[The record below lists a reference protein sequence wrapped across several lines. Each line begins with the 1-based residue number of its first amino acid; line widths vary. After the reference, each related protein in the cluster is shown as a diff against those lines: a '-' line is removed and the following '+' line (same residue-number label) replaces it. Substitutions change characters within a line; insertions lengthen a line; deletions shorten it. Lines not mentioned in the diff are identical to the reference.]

1 MEKVLNNINTH
12 IKQKLESNWFT
23 ALKHSLYKP
32 IEKESR
38 TYNKSRASNYSVKL
52 TQVFL
57 DEPNP
62 NLGSNPARDS
72 IYNSKYNSA
81 LQQNIRRL

>member
-1 MEKVLNNINTH
+1 MGLIEQASLMRTGRDKEMVAEQEAIDQSIENVEKVLNNINTH

-38 TYNKSRASNYSVKL
+38 TYNKS
-52 TQVFL
+52 
-57 DEPNP
+57 
-62 NLGSNPARDS
+62 
-72 IYNSKYNSA
+72 NSLLIFS
-81 LQQNIRRL
+81 QTHTGFSR